1 MKPSVAEFLKMSPAS
16 RAAYMKK
23 TRGNSGSRAVVVK
36 NVALTRGAPV
46 VRETVRRVPVPRKYM
61 KVVGP
66 GRNLRTVGRQRN
78 SPTRMAARKIVEDAI
93 RKLIDAQPVPLPKKT
108 SPVQVVSKP
117 VKKTSP
123 PRVPSPVAPRLVA
136 MKERSSKANR
146 RFRWRTAYSPNTGR
160 MKIEGNKGRLA
171 YVHGTGV
178 SMAHLKKIAADYGVS
193 IKGLRRKVNIAN
205 RIFRA

>member
-1 MKPSVAEFLKMSPAS
+1 MKPSVTEFLKMSPAS

-23 TRGNSGSRAVVVK
+23 TRGNAGSRAVVVK

-46 VRETVRRVPVPRKYM
+46 VRETARRVAVPRKYM

-93 RKLIDAQPVPLPKKT
+93 RKLLAAQPSPKKMSPSPKKT
-108 SPVQVVSKP
+108 SPSP
-117 VKKTSP
+117 KKTSP
-123 PRVPSPVAPRLVA
+123 PRVSSPVSPRLVA

>member
-16 RAAYMKK
+16 RAAYMTK
-23 TRGNSGSRAVVVK
+23 TRGNAGSRAVVVK

-46 VRETVRRVPVPRKYM
+46 VRETARRVAVPRKYM

-93 RKLIDAQPVPLPKKT
+93 RKLLAAQPVPFKNTSPPPKKT
-108 SPVQVVSKP
+108 SP
-117 VKKTSP
+117 KKTSP
-123 PRVPSPVAPRLVA
+123 PRVPFPPMSPRLVA

-178 SMAHLKKIAADYGVS
+178 SMAHLKKIAADYGVN